1 MLAKP
6 LTKNQ
11 IEAAV
16 KFWKDGNWEVTEFAH
31 LKQCF
36 PGPQEAF
43 TLKAVAVNML
53 YGAGVRPIARVAEY
67 LKKRLDSA
75 CPTGPELVR
84 DFVNEIANLK
94 LTKRNNHYHVFVS
107 KFAHF
112 FINPDLPILDQYSEW
127 MVEQHLGKEAL
138 LYDSDR
144 YLRFDKNIRKL
155 KEEARLTCDW
165 DELDHYL
172 WIAGEYRC
180 WLRKLVPGERIDQ
193 DLLADFNRLKDN
205 PETERTL
212 AELLGIA
219 ARSAI
224 A

>member
-1 MLAKP
+1 
-6 LTKNQ
+6 
-11 IEAAV
+11 
-16 KFWKDGNWEVTEFAH
+16 
-31 LKQCF
+31 
-36 PGPQEAF
+36 
-43 TLKAVAVNML
+43 
-53 YGAGVRPIARVAEY
+53 
-67 LKKRLDSA
+67 
-75 CPTGPELVR
+75 
-84 DFVNEIANLK
+84 VNEIANLK

-172 WIAGEYRC
+172 WIAGEYWC